1 MLNFIMLI
9 VAIVLGKLVW
19 DILNDYRQKMQTT
32 GPIPGQKRRRTGN
45 GEVIDL
51 SNVWINM
58 DDLPYRRRDYL
69 LSGRELALYKLFASV
84 LQNSPYAAFPRVN
97 LEDVVTV
104 SIEADN
110 RTEYFNR
117 IKNRYVDILV
127 CERDELRP
135 VLIIIAEGQGE
146 PRKKQ
151 QVLEDRFVRS
161 AADAAGIKYLPIN
174 LNNLPDNE
182 ELLIL
187 LQNSALKI

>member
-1 MLNFIMLI
+1 MLQFILLI
-9 VAIVLGKLVW
+9 VAIVFGKLVW
-19 DILNDYRQKMQTT
+19 DILNDYRQKMQASGT
-32 GPIPGQKRRRTGN
+32 IPGQKRRRSGS

-58 DDLPYRRRDYL
+58 DDLPYRKRDYL
-69 LSGRELALYKLFASV
+69 LSGRELALYKLFATV

-104 SIEADN
+104 SLETDN

-117 IKNRYVDILV
+117 IKNRYVDVLI
-127 CERDELRP
+127 CEKDELQP
-135 VLIIIAEGQGE
+135 VLIIIGEGQGE

-161 AADAAGIKYLPIN
+161 AAEAAGIKYLPIT
-174 LNNLPDNE
+174 LNKLPMRN
-182 ELLIL
+182 I
-187 LQNSALKI
+187 